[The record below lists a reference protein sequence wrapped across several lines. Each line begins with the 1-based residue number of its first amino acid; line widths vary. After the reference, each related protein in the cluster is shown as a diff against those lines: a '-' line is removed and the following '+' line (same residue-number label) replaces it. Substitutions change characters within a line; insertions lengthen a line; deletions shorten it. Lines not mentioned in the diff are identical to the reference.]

1 MLRIV
6 LTGLVIFI
14 GFLLQTSVFP
24 WALPTDVCPNLFIIL
39 TASCGFMEEE
49 RTGLTVGFVCGLL
62 YDIFFGDIIGFH
74 ALLYMYIGFVNGK
87 FARVFYPEDIKLPLA
102 LITVSGLTYSLICYI
117 TQFLVRGRLDLFFY
131 LRRVILPEMVCT
143 LVATLVFYPVILK
156 WNEWLRDIERRSEQK
171 FV

>member
-14 GFLLQTSVFP
+14 SFLLQTSVFS
-24 WALPTDVCPNLFIIL
+24 WLPTDVCPNLFIIL
-39 TASCGFMEEE
+39 TASCGFMAEE
-49 RTGLTVGFVCGLL
+49 RAGLLVGFTCGLL
-62 YDIFFGDIIGFH
+62 YDVFFGDIIGFH

-102 LITVSGLTYSLICYI
+102 LITVSDLTYSLICYI
-117 TQFLVRGRLDLFFY
+117 TQFLVRGRLDFPFY
-131 LRRVILPEMVCT
+131 FLKVIFPEVVCT
-143 LVATLVFYPVILK
+143 LVATLVFYPIILR
-156 WNEWLRDIERRSEQK
+156 WNEWLRDRERRSEQK